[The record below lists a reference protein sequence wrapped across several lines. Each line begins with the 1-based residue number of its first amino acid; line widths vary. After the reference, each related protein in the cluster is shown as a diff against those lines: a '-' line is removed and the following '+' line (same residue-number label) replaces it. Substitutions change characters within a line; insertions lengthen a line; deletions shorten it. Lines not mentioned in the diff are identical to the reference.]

1 MRSGSISLALLI
13 SGCLSA
19 GCSLPDPVTLRDGP
33 VTYYSEWEKKEV
45 THDQRIV
52 RMREKW
58 PVGVPLQIAVSLPV
72 DAKRTA
78 NSRELTVKPM
88 FPGAKTAKKWMHP
101 KNMMVSFDLS
111 WRPGLQ
117 EVGTLP
123 PNATK
128 VLFRVTMKDRMVIP
142 HLPVSWTTLERP
154 VTQVAT
160 IDEATTP
167 VQSDE
172 LTNLIA
178 RDLVLEA
185 NEYGGRPQLAWT
197 FPPKGSDFYLDY
209 WKLNSTQS
217 DRDAVTGISIAL
229 RVSFRYQDAEVARAR
244 FFVSEVRHMH
254 GPRIEGDLDR
264 LREGLANP
272 EGWTVV
278 IESDPEM
285 ALLDIENDRYW
296 SGRFERPLSTVKIR
310 PKPQPR

>member
-1 MRSGSISLALLI
+1 MPFRLISLALLV
-13 SGCLSA
+13 SGCMSA

-88 FPGAKTAKKWMHP
+88 FPGAKTAKLWMHP

-154 VTQVAT
+154 VTQVLT
-160 IDEATTP
+160 IDDVTVP
-167 VQSDE
+167 VHDHA
-172 LTNLIA
+172 LTALIA
-178 RDLVLEA
+178 GDLFLEA
-185 NEYGGRPQLAWT
+185 SEYPTHLAWR
-197 FPPKGSDFYLDY
+197 FPPKAADY
-209 WKLNSTQS
+209 EIALMGLAPTAEDQRMVAGTS
-217 DRDAVTGISIAL
+217 VAL
-229 RVSFRYQDAEVARAR
+229 RVGFVDNGRRVAESR
-244 FFVSEVRHMH
+244 FFINTARPVV
-254 GPRIEGDLDR
+254 GAKIEGDLDR

-272 EGWTVV
+272 DGWTVV

-285 ALLDIENDRYW
+285 ALLDFENDRYW